1 MGKMGPI
8 SLPLRPAPPPP
19 AARAGAGLDVVGG
32 PGAGAAA
39 AAEVDACSRFE
50 GFPIFSPFESTISSP
65 RIMISL
71 DVNSVC

>member
-1 MGKMGPI
+1 M

-39 AAEVDACSRFE
+39 AAEVDACSRLE
-50 GFPIFSPFESTISSP
+50 GFPIFSPFDSTISNP
-65 RIMISL
+65 RMMMSL
-71 DVNSVC
+71 IVNSGC